1 MRRTTHTTRR
11 GKLTHSIAIGIIIS
25 SHSQQTRHAKHLILR
40 CTVRVHWRNNT
51 PRHGGRRSCRL
62 HECRSHLQVHPSAR
76 RTAFNL
82 NRLLYLFV
90 AQNRA
95 HVLQR
100 LGSQKYII
108 VLRADAAAWFTYQ
121 SGNLLV
127 GTGWGSVAGAYSL
140 DVGARR
146 CCASCIIGGI
156 LDQFVPQLTKTQRHS
171 RARSRW
177 RSITERIDLWS
188 KTLHSNSF
196 C

>member
-1 MRRTTHTTRR
+1 MFIGETIRRVT
-11 GKLTHSIAIGIIIS
+11 A
-25 SHSQQTRHAKHLILR
+25 A
-40 CTVRVHWRNNT
+40 VRVGCT
-51 PRHGGRRSCRL
+51 SAG
-62 HECRSHLQVHPSAR
+62 RSHLQVHPIAR

-140 DVGARR
+140 DVA
-146 CCASCIIGGI
+146 
-156 LDQFVPQLTKTQRHS
+156 VPH
-171 RARSRW
+171 A
-177 RSITERIDLWS
+177 
-188 KTLHSNSF
+188 
-196 C
+196 